1 MFFATSALG
10 ISRQHLNHPN
20 LLLRSV
26 YRFHVYFHVCITL
39 YDLGISLQHEDGFS
53 KVKNA
58 YTKSDYYSV
67 CDDNGV
73 NPDKTWMHGDWFYLT
88 DYGIFGHEVKATEK
102 CPPDIPAGWII
113 TRSRGF
119 ARKGI

>member
-1 MFFATSALG
+1 M
-10 ISRQHLNHPN
+10 
-20 LLLRSV
+20 
-26 YRFHVYFHVCITL
+26 YFHVCITL

-73 NPDKTWMHGDWFYLT
+73 NPDETWMHGDWFYLT

-102 CPPDIPAGWII
+102 CPPDILAGWII

-119 ARKGI
+119 TRKGI